1 MTIQDI
7 ILIAM
12 ALITLVVVIFEWRA
26 YQIEKGP
33 VIIEPS
39 IPAPVPPIKV
49 FHRKYKYIVVEH
61 HDERSLNDTAEK
73 YQNEG
78 YVMDREKS
86 TDRLLVFVKS
96 EEVEGKPSGN
106 NRPTYK
112 ELNELNNL

>member
-1 MTIQDI
+1 MTPQDI

-12 ALITLVVVIFEWRA
+12 AITVVVLVIFEWRA
-26 YQIEKGP
+26 HKIEEEDP
-33 VIIEPS
+33 VIIKPT
-39 IPAPVPPIKV
+39 IPPPVPPIKV
-49 FHRKYKYIVVEH
+49 FRRKYKYIVVEH

-96 EEVEGKPSGN
+96 EELIQV
-106 NRPTYK
+106 
-112 ELNELNNL
+112 